1 MKFALMIST
10 VLLVGM
16 NCASKSTPG
25 TIRVSEIK
33 NGVITFSDGST
44 RAIPHYGDS
53 TYTTIYLVRHCEKA
67 KDGTNDP
74 DLTPEGRAR
83 AAHLASVLEYAG
95 LDQVVTTQY
104 KRTRQTG
111 EAVQQKI
118 AGITL
123 AQVAADSL
131 ENWLTETVSRHPG
144 EQFLSVGHQNTV
156 PQLLNKLAGKLQYQN
171 IADNEFGRLYIAV
184 TQGGK
189 HTEILEL
196 QY

>member
-1 MKFALMIST
+1 MKYALMISAI
-10 VLLVGM
+10 LLISM
-16 NCASKSTPG
+16 NCTIKSTPD
-25 TIRVSEIK
+25 TIRVSAIK
-33 NGVITFSDGST
+33 NGVITFNDGSN
-44 RAIPHYGDS
+44 RDIPHYGDS

-83 AAHLASVLEYAG
+83 AAHLAAVLEYAG
-95 LDQVVTTQY
+95 LDQIVTTQY

-118 AGITL
+118 AGVILT
-123 AQVAADSL
+123 QVAADSL
-131 ENWLTETVSRHPG
+131 ENWLADILSQHPG
-144 EQFLSVGHQNTV
+144 AQFLSVGHQNTV

-171 IADNEFGRLYIAV
+171 IPDNEFGRLYIAV
-184 TQGGK
+184 TQSGRN
-189 HTEILEL
+189 TEILEL